1 MKKKIENF
9 LQPIKRNCV
18 GLLAKAVAN
27 ALVLY
32 VFQCCRK
39 KIYHQTLYVAIN
51 FYLQNKKIANHVGN
65 EEQYFEANEPQM
77 RIFGANIGPQT
88 SSSGFTFAE
97 EICRIEEN
105 IKTRQRR
112 DIYIFL
118 VQIVSQCIPTILD
131 GITTHHINT
140 NENLDLK
147 NIVLRFNICGRD
159 FADIQKRKTF
169 QPWSS

>member
-1 MKKKIENF
+1 MLWFCMSFSVVE
-9 LQPIKRNCV
+9 
-18 GLLAKAVAN
+18 
-27 ALVLY
+27 
-32 VFQCCRK
+32 K

-51 FYLQNKKIANHVGN
+51 FYLQNKKIVNHVGN

-88 SSSGFTFAE
+88 SSSVFTFAE

-118 VQIVSQCIPTILD
+118 V
-131 GITTHHINT
+131 
-140 NENLDLK
+140 
-147 NIVLRFNICGRD
+147 
-159 FADIQKRKTF
+159 
-169 QPWSS
+169 